1 MRIDLLLGEL
11 PVTEHPGLDSGDP
24 RFDEIAGL
32 VQNGDHAAAAQASE
46 ALLAEGIYDIRLIC
60 YFLYGHWLEQGVA
73 SWGEVLEALGN
84 TVLNQWEA
92 IGPVEKREKKVE
104 LSLNWLFKQ
113 VLKTLQYEEGKQSP
127 TWNRWLS
134 DTSSEELDPVLD
146 AVQAFGPGIGER
158 LGDGA
163 GTVLDVS
170 SKIREWLRNFQRLV
184 YREPEP
190 EPEPVEEIPE
200 AEEPEP
206 EPERRA
212 APKPALGLEGEL
224 SYPMALLLRKLAAFE
239 RLVAEEKFPRA
250 ALVADDINQT
260 LANFDPKLY
269 FPQIFA
275 TFARLQALNIG
286 ELLNYADQ
294 RDSPE
299 WQAMQEWFKVDIDSF
314 TDE

>member
-11 PVTEHPGLDSGDP
+11 PVTENPGLDSTDP

-32 VQNGDHAAAAQASE
+32 AQNGDHPAAAKASE
-46 ALLAEGIYDIRLIC
+46 ALLAEGVYDIRLIC

-73 SWGEVLEALGN
+73 SWGEVLEALYN
-84 TVLNQWEA
+84 ALIDNWEA
-92 IGPVEKREKKVE
+92 IGPAEKREKKVE

-113 VLKTLQYEEGKQSP
+113 VLKTLQYEEGKQSA
-127 TWNRWLS
+127 TWKAWLS
-134 DTSSEELDPVLD
+134 GVSSEELDPVLED
-146 AVQAFGPGIGER
+146 IEAFRGGIAGR
-158 LGDGA
+158 LADGS

-190 EPEPVEEIPE
+190 GPVEEAPAPE
-200 AEEPEP
+200 ALAPGPE
-206 EPERRA
+206 RA
-212 APKPALGLEGEL
+212 APTPAMGLGVEG
-224 SYPMALLLRKLAAFE
+224 SYHMELLLKKLASFE
-239 RLVAEEKFPRA
+239 LLIADEKFPRA
-250 ALVADDINQT
+250 ALVADDINQS

-269 FPQIFA
+269 FPK
-275 TFARLQALNIG
+275 TFEKFVRLQAVNIG

-294 RDSPE
+294 RDTVE

-314 TDE
+314 TNE